1 MRWCFRSIVLLVC
14 APAFL
19 LAQIPSLDNSNQ
31 GPKVS
36 ILRQGLSQAVAGAEQ
51 SSDAPPAQSS
61 GASSANDSR
70 FTVSVTSLAAPDKA
84 KKAFERGEEEVRKG
98 KFEAAASYLRKAV
111 DMYPRYAIAWLE
123 LGRVRSW
130 QSSFADAQQCFRQAV
145 AQDAK
150 LLDGYV
156 ELAHVDAQQQ
166 DWRDLA
172 HVTDHLLEVAPAAS
186 AEYWFLNSAAYYNLD
201 NLQRAETSITAGL
214 RLDSR
219 HEVAQMEYLYG
230 LILGS
235 KKQYKQAAEH
245 VSAYLRL
252 APDAPDREA
261 AQNLLAAYQY
271 RAKRVENGED
281 Q

>member
-1 MRWCFRSIVLLVC
+1 
-14 APAFL
+14 
-19 LAQIPSLDNSNQ
+19 LAQIPSADDSNQ
-31 GPKVS
+31 SPNLS
-36 ILRQGLSQAVAGAEQ
+36 ILSLAVAAGAQ
-51 SSDAPPAQSS
+51 SGDAAPAQSAES
-61 GASSANDSR
+61 PPANDSR

-84 KKAFERGEEEVRKG
+84 KKAFEKGEEEVRKG

-123 LGRVRSW
+123 LGRVRSR
-130 QSSFADAQQCFRQAV
+130 QSSYADAQQCFRQAV
-145 AQDAK
+145 AQDSK

-172 HVTDHLLEVAPAAS
+172 HVTDHLVEVAPAAS
-186 AEYWFLNSAAYYNLD
+186 PEYWFLNSAAYYNLD
-201 NLQRAETSITAGL
+201 NLQHAETSITTGL
-214 RLDSR
+214 RLDAR
-219 HEVAQMEYLYG
+219 HQVAQMEYLYG

-245 VSAYLRL
+245 VSTYLRL
-252 APDAPDREA
+252 APNAPDREA

-271 RAKRVENGED
+271 RAKRAETGED
-281 Q
+281 ADQ